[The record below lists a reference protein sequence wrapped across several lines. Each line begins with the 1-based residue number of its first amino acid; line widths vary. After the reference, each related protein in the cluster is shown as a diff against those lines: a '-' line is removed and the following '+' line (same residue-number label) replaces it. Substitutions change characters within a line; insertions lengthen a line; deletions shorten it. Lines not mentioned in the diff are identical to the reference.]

1 MNSLKALGSGS
12 GQQSITAFPEKDDS
26 NSFWIVQAGSHRGC
40 HRGEPVPC
48 GATIRL
54 RHSNTKGFLH
64 SHLHQ
69 SPLSHQQEVS
79 CFDGQDTG
87 DDWKVECANP
97 SSKFWLREEPI
108 QLVHLDSKVYLS
120 TSPNHRYGQPI
131 PGQLEVAG
139 TKSQSANTRWAA
151 QEGIYFA
158 ENKSE

>member
-1 MNSLKALGSGS
+1 MSPRVNLA
-12 GQQSITAFPEKDDS
+12 TFCEAVPDDS
-26 NSFWIVQAGSHRGC
+26 YIFR
-40 HRGEPVPC
+40 EPVPC

-79 CFDGQDTG
+79 CFDGLDTGKFGAMDKKTYQLRVRACTG

-139 TKSQSANTRWAA
+139 TKSQSSNTRWAA
-151 QEGIYFA
+151 QVR
-158 ENKSE
+158 